1 MTREAFINQVED
13 TQEALR
19 RFLGV
24 LCRGD
29 APRADDIAQEAYVK
43 AYLASDTLGD
53 ESRFRPWLYRIAY
66 NTFVS
71 SARTERLTDDV
82 DVAVALPSGQ
92 RADASFEYQE
102 LYVALERLSEK
113 ERTAILLYYMEGY
126 QTDEIAVITG
136 MSADAVRQQLSRGRA
151 HLREILKR

>member
-1 MTREAFINQVED
+1 M
-13 TQEALR
+13 
-19 RFLGV
+19 GV

-53 ESRFRPWLYRIAY
+53 ESRFRQWLYRIAY

-82 DVAVALPSGQ
+82 DMAASMPSGQ

-136 MSADAVRQQLSRGRA
+136 MSADAVRQQLSRGRG

>member
-1 MTREAFINQVED
+1 M
-13 TQEALR
+13 
-19 RFLGV
+19 
-24 LCRGD
+24 
-29 APRADDIAQEAYVK
+29 
-43 AYLASDTLGD
+43 
-53 ESRFRPWLYRIAY
+53 
-66 NTFVS
+66 
-71 SARTERLTDDV
+71 
-82 DVAVALPSGQ
+82 PSGQ

-136 MSADAVRQQLSRGRA
+136 MSADAVRQQLSRGRG

>member
-24 LCRGD
+24 LCHGD
-29 APRADDIAQEAYVK
+29 AARADDIAQEAYVK

-53 ESRFRPWLYRIAY
+53 KSRFRPWLYRIAY

-82 DVAVALPSGQ
+82 DMAASMPSGQ